1 MADFR
6 ETNFEYIAGEK
17 TGCFFSSE
25 QKWINKINKYA
36 KNYPKEVQIITE
48 NKDGSIVAHIPVKWF
63 KVSPPRRI
71 SDEQRERLR
80 DNLQKYRNQKNVL

>member
-1 MADFR
+1 MR

-17 TGCFFSSE
+17 AGCFSSSE
-25 QKWINKINKYA
+25 QKWINKIKKYA
-36 KNYPKEVQIITE
+36 KDKPDEVQIIAE

-71 SDEQRERLR
+71 SNEQQERLR
-80 DNLQKYRNQKNVL
+80 DNLQKYRGQKNVL